1 MQGPAVVGAFESER
15 MRLRAVAHRILGS
28 SVEAE
33 DAVQEAWLR
42 LDRHDGEIDNLAAW
56 LTTVVSRICLDQL
69 RARSRRPEDEYDEG
83 DLPTGRGGASVA
95 PIDPA
100 DRVEHLDAVERA
112 LIVMVDVL
120 NPVERVIVV
129 LHDVFAVPFDE
140 IAAVV
145 DRPVAHVRKTA
156 TRARQKLLRSPEAPA
171 AAPPHADHV
180 VRTFLDAARG
190 GDLTA
195 LVRALH
201 PEVTLRSD
209 GGALHGYP
217 VRVFG
222 ATAVA
227 AGAMRFAPLAAE
239 GRLGT
244 ANGVL
249 AAVTTAD
256 GVVDRIMCFTVVDG
270 AILDITMVTHPDRIA
285 EVLLETTERVVGPS

>member
-1 MQGPAVVGAFESER
+1 MQGSAVVEAFENER
-15 MRLRAVAHRILGS
+15 MRLRTVAHRILGS
-28 SVEAE
+28 SSEAE

-42 LDRHDGEIDNLAAW
+42 LDRYDGEIDKLAAW

-69 RARSRRPEDEYDEG
+69 RARSRRPEEEYDDNE
-83 DLPTGRGGASVA
+83 LTTGRGDANAVA
-95 PIDPA
+95 IDPA
-100 DRVEHLDAVERA
+100 DTVEHLDAVERA
-112 LIVMVDVL
+112 LVVMVDVL

-129 LHDVFAVPFDE
+129 LHDVFAVPFEE

-156 TRARQKLLRSPEAPA
+156 TRARQKLLHNPHESVAPVSR
-171 AAPPHADHV
+171 ADHV
-180 VRTFLDAARG
+180 VRAFLDAARG
-190 GDLTA
+190 GDLAT

-209 GGALHGYP
+209 GGALHGYA

-249 AAVTTAD
+249 AAVTTSD
-256 GVVDRIMCFTVVDG
+256 GVVDRIMCFTVVDDV
-270 AILDITMVTHPDRIA
+270 ILDITMLTHPERIA
-285 EVLLETTERVVGPS
+285 RVSLHTE

>member
-1 MQGPAVVGAFESER
+1 MPGSAVVEAFESER

-28 SVEAE
+28 SSEAE

-42 LDRHDGEIDNLAAW
+42 LDRQDGEIDNLAAW

-69 RARSRRPEDEYDEG
+69 RARSRRPEDEYDEN
-83 DLPTGRGGASVA
+83 DLSTGRGDANVA
-95 PIDPA
+95 PMDPA
-100 DRVEHLDAVERA
+100 DKIEHLDAVERA
-112 LIVMVDVL
+112 LVVMVDVL

-140 IAAVV
+140 IASVV

-156 TRARQKLLRSPEAPA
+156 TRARQKLLRSPQESVAPVA
-171 AAPPHADHV
+171 RADQV
-180 VRTFLDAARG
+180 VRAFLDAARG
-190 GDLTA
+190 GDLTT

-201 PEVTLRSD
+201 PEVTLRAD

-227 AGAMRFAPLAAE
+227 DGAMRFAPLAAE

-249 AAVTTAD
+249 AAVTTTD
-256 GVVDRIMCFTVVDG
+256 GVVDRIMCFTVVDNV
-270 AILDITMVTHPDRIA
+270 ILDITMITHPDRIA
-285 EVLLETTERVVGPS
+285 EVLFDTQ